1 MWKKY
6 PGSPAI
12 TYENSNEELG
22 EDVILIE
29 KGNIVRAMQQHNSAL
44 P

>member
-22 EDVILIE
+22 EESFLLK
-29 KGNIVRAMQQHNSAL
+29 KGI
-44 P
+44 